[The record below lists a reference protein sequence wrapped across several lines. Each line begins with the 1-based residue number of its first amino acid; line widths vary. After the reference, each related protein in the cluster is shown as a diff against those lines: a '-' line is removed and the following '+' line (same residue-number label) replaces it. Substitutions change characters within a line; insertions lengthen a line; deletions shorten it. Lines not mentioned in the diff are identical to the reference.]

1 MSFEAPMSFERIL
14 CFQAENQCYA
24 TGIPCF
30 PRNREFAPNILI
42 FHAIKP
48 RRHPE
53 KGKFGPILK
62 IPC

>member
-1 MSFEAPMSFERIL
+1 MSVEPIL
-14 CFQAENQCYA
+14 CFAA
-24 TGIPCF
+24 GIPGF
-30 PRNREFAPNILI
+30 PPTREFMPDLLI

-53 KGKFGPILK
+53 KGKFGPILQ